1 MQPFVS
7 YLGHLINAQGLHP
20 LPDKV
25 RAVQKAP
32 PPKSVAELKSYLGLL
47 TYYSK
52 FSLIFPPLSLP
63 CTDCCIIPHI
73 GVGSAKSRMHSKP
86 PRSSLFLLL
95 SWFTSTW
102 TWKSFW
108 HVMPHHMASG
118 LYFLTEWQMVQR
130 GQSVMPLVLLHVLRL
145 NRSTVRSRRR
155 TYPVCSQYRS
165 SMPTS
170 MGTTSL

>member
-7 YLGHLINAQGLHP
+7 YLGHLINAQGLRP

-25 RAVQKAP
+25 RAVQKAQSQ
-32 PPKSVAELKSYLGLL
+32 KSVAELKSYLGLL

-63 CTDCCIIPHI
+63 STGCCIIPHV
-73 GVGSAKSRMHSKP
+73 GVGREKSRMHSTP
-86 PRSSLFLLL
+86 PRSSLFLFF
-95 SWFTSTW
+95 SWFTSTR

-108 HVMPHHMASG
+108 HVMPHHIASG
-118 LYFLTEWQMVQR
+118 MYFLTEWQMVQR

-155 TYPVCSQYRS
+155 TYPVCSQ
-165 SMPTS
+165 
-170 MGTTSL
+170 